1 MTPGVRRE
9 ILNLPGVPERFSI
22 FDDKAVRDVHDA
34 YAGYSWVKEVRSI
47 KKVYPNKLSMELVIR
62 RPVVRVRDGNRY
74 YLADAEG
81 VRLSA
86 RHYDTDAALKLP
98 YLYGMKEKIPAV
110 GKKFA
115 VEVAAGIEVV
125 TVLASADF
133 YDELDVTAIDLS
145 NLGGRRSRTESEIVV
160 WTATRAAITWG
171 RSTAYA
177 KFGELPV
184 ADKLKNLEKINGQ
197 RPGLR
202 GLHTVRLEFD
212 DVHYELR

>member
-1 MTPGVRRE
+1 
-9 ILNLPGVPERFSI
+9 
-22 FDDKAVRDVHDA
+22 
-34 YAGYSWVKEVRSI
+34 
-47 KKVYPNKLSMELVIR
+47 
-62 RPVVRVRDGNRY
+62 
-74 YLADAEG
+74 
-81 VRLSA
+81 
-86 RHYDTDAALKLP
+86 
-98 YLYGMKEKIPAV
+98 MKEKIPAV

-212 DVHYELR
+212 VNETHVLEIGAGGSVDRIEKGGCVGEIEPIRVG